1 MSRLARARAG
11 LGRLSRRAAARA
23 RGWWYRARGRTPW
36 TIGYHDQKMALVRD
50 SLTHPPLL
58 EAFRLGSALPR
69 GYGARLDERVVEYP
83 WALSRL
89 GEGPARLLDAGSTL
103 NHEEILDLPLLRE
116 KTIHIVTLAPEPE
129 CFSWKGVS
137 YLYADLRA
145 LPVRDDYYDE
155 AVCLST
161 LEHVGRDSSLYT
173 GRASSADGDF
183 LPAVRELRRVL
194 KPGGV
199 LLVTVPFGRRTEL
212 GFQLQFDLALV
223 EQVREAFQPAT
234 SRLDVFRYSAS
245 GWEVSDAAAAADAEY
260 FDVRT
265 APRFD
270 ADVAAAARAVACL
283 ELRK

>member
-11 LGRLSRRAAARA
+11 LGRLGRGASARA
-23 RGWWYRARGRTPW
+23 RGFWYRARGRTPW

-50 SLTHPPLL
+50 ALTHPSLR

-69 GYGARLDERVVEYP
+69 GYGTRLDERVVEYG

-116 KTIHIVTLAPEPE
+116 KTIHIVTIAPEPE
-129 CFSWKGVS
+129 CFWWKGVS

-155 AVCLST
+155 AVCVST
-161 LEHVGRDSSLYT
+161 LEHVGRDNSLYT
-173 GRASSADGDF
+173 GSASVADGDF

-199 LLVTVPFGRRTEL
+199 LLLTVPFGRRTEL

-223 EQVREAFQPAT
+223 EQVRGAFQPAA

-245 GWEVSDAAAAADAEY
+245 GWEVSDAASAADAEY

-265 APRFD
+265 APHFD
-270 ADVAAAARAVACL
+270 PDFAAAARAVACL